1 MKKNIFV
8 AIPFA
13 LIGIVLLV
21 ASMLVC
27 LLSLNAP
34 AIMVGTPK
42 AAQVCAQDMLDAVSE
57 GDYTAASQYIYGQP
71 QLGVDR
77 EPAEQTGQMLWMAYV
92 DSFSYELTGGCYAT
106 PNGVA
111 LNAAITSLDISSV
124 GNTLADRMEAL
135 LTARIEEQGEISEIY
150 DENGD
155 FQDSLIQ
162 EVLQIAFKDA
172 LEQDALITTQ
182 EVALNLTYQDGRWWI
197 VPDQAL
203 LQAISGGVIG

>member
-1 MKKNIFV
+1 MKKNTFV

-21 ASMLVC
+21 ASLLVC
-27 LLSLNAP
+27 LISLDAP

-42 AAQVCAQDMLDAVSE
+42 AAQVCAQNLLDAVSN
-57 GDYTAASQYIYGQP
+57 GDYATASQYIYGQP
-71 QLGVDR
+71 KLGVDR
-77 EPAEQTGQMLWMAYV
+77 EPAEQTGQMLWDAYV
-92 DSFSYELTGGCYAT
+92 ESFRYELTGNCYAT

-111 LNAAITSLDISSV
+111 LNATVSSLDISSV

-135 LTARIEEQGEISEIY
+135 LTERMEAEGEISEIY

-155 FQDSLIQ
+155 FQDALIQ
-162 EVLQIAFKDA
+162 EVLEKAFQQALDLDA
-172 LEQDALITTQ
+172 QITTQ
-182 EVALNLTYQDGRWWI
+182 EVAVNLTYQDGRWWI

>member
-42 AAQVCAQDMLDAVSE
+42 AAQVCAQNLLDAVSH

-135 LTARIEEQGEISEIY
+135 LTERIEAEGEISEIY

-203 LQAISGGVIG
+203 LQTISGGVIG

>member
-21 ASMLVC
+21 ASLLVC
-27 LLSLNAP
+27 TLSLDAP

-42 AAQVCAQDMLDAVSE
+42 AAQVCTQNLLDAVSN
-57 GDYTAASQYIYGQP
+57 GDYATASQYIYGQP

-77 EPAEQTGQMLWMAYV
+77 EPAEQTGQMLWNAYV
-92 DSFSYELTGGCYAT
+92 ESFSYELTGGCYAT

-111 LNAAITSLDISSV
+111 MNVAITSLDISSV

-135 LTARIEEQGEISEIY
+135 LTERIEAEGEISEIY

-155 FQDSLIQ
+155 FQDALIQ
-162 EVLQIAFKDA
+162 EVLQTAFKDA

-182 EVALNLTYQDGRWWI
+182 EVPLNLTYQDGHWWI

>member
-21 ASMLVC
+21 ASLLVC
-27 LLSLNAP
+27 LASLNAP
-34 AIMVGTPK
+34 AIMIGTPK
-42 AAQVCAQDMLDAVSE
+42 AAQVCAQNLMNAVSE
-57 GDYTAASQYIYGQP
+57 GDYASASQYIYGQP
-71 QLGVDR
+71 KLGVDR
-77 EPAEQTGQMLWMAYV
+77 EPAEKTGKMLWYAYV
-92 DSFSYELTGGCYAT
+92 DSFTYELTGGCYAT

-111 LNAAITSLDISSV
+111 LNVAVTSLDISSV
-124 GNTLADRMEAL
+124 GNTLADRMEAM
-135 LTARIEEQGEISEIY
+135 LTARIEAQGEISEIY

-155 FQDSLIQ
+155 FQDALIQ
-162 EVLQIAFKDA
+162 EILNKAFKEA
-172 LEQDALITTQ
+172 LEKDAEITTQ
-182 EVALNLTYQDGRWWI
+182 EIALNLTYQDGRWWV

>member
-1 MKKNIFV
+1 MKKNTLI
-8 AIPFA
+8 AMPFA

-21 ASMLVC
+21 ASLLVC
-27 LLSLNAP
+27 LVSLNAP

-42 AAQVCAQDMLDAVSE
+42 AAQVCAQNLLDAVSE
-57 GDYTAASQYIYGQP
+57 GDYTTASQYLYGQP

-77 EPAEQTGQMLWMAYV
+77 EPAEQTGQMLWDAFV
-92 DSFSYELTGGCYAT
+92 DSFTYELTGGCYAT

-111 LNAAITSLDISSV
+111 LNVAITSLDISSV

-135 LTARIEEQGEISEIY
+135 LTARMEEQGEISEIY

-155 FQDSLIQ
+155 FQDALIQ
-162 EVLQIAFKDA
+162 KILKQAFKEA
-172 LEQDALITTQ
+172 LEKDAQITTQ
-182 EVALNLTYQDGRWWI
+182 EVAVNLTYQDGRWWI

-203 LQAISGGVIG
+203 LQAISGGVTG

>member
-21 ASMLVC
+21 ASLMVC

-42 AAQVCAQDMLDAVSE
+42 AAQVCAQNLLDAVSQ
-57 GDYTAASQYIYGQP
+57 GDYTTASQYIYGRP

-77 EPAEQTGQMLWMAYV
+77 EPTEQTGQMLWAAYV
-92 DSFSYELTGGCYAT
+92 ESFSYELTGNCYAT

-111 LNAAITSLDISSV
+111 LNATITSLDISSV

-135 LTARIEEQGEISEIY
+135 LTKRIEAEGEISEIY
-150 DENGD
+150 DANGD
-155 FQDSLIQ
+155 FQDALIQ
-162 EVLQIAFKDA
+162 EVLQKAFKQA
-172 LEQDALITTQ
+172 LEQDAQITTQ
-182 EVALNLTYQDGRWWI
+182 EIAVNLTYQDGRWWI
-197 VPDQAL
+197 VADQAL